1 MKKSSPRSVKTDN
14 FVLDLTTPKWLKF
27 FGEMRLLSA
36 VFKNAWQNEDGTY
49 NVKLTEKVP
58 GTCFDKPNVDW
69 KKVRP
74 GDVLWHEDYPD
85 GMLGG
90 SSGWW
95 PVRVTRKYDR
105 VVFFR
110 WLDGP
115 RKGELD
121 HVEQGSLSGDKM
133 FYPYIIRLPE
143 DIRITDNFNPKQIYE
158 YVS

>member
-27 FGEMRLLSA
+27 FGEIRLLSA
-36 VFKNAWQNEDGTY
+36 VFKEWQDGEGNY
-49 NVKLTEKVP
+49 QVSLTEKIPHV
-58 GTCFDKPNVDW
+58 NW

-74 GDVLWHEDYPD
+74 GHVLWHEDYPD
-85 GMLGG
+85 GLLKG

-95 PVRVTRKYDR
+95 PVRVTRKYDG

-110 WLDGP
+110 WLNGP
-115 RKGELD
+115 LKGKLQ
-121 HVEQGSLSGDKM
+121 HCEQNSLSADKM

-143 DIRITDNFNPKQIYE
+143 DIRIADNYNPKQIYE
-158 YVS
+158 YV